1 MNNAKM
7 VFEIEGIRYEKYPNG
22 NTVNIYEG
30 EHEFDVFTQYDIGT
44 DFEKFEK
51 SCREHF
57 AVNTL
62 TKWINYTLLP
72 YPIQCKLRVR
82 NGKYNIWHMPEWRMF
97 IMKKQ
102 IENYLIENVDVL
114 EEVVRELNGWNGCL
128 DHLEVYSNDEDFFD
142 MMYEGKP
149 MDAVRASYY
158 GDYNYMDDYVKI
170 NGYGNLES
178 LSEYSYK
185 EELKESV
192 GEVVNEIIQNRSNIS
207 IDDEELE
214 SMLEE
219 LENQD

>member
-1 MNNAKM
+1 
-7 VFEIEGIRYEKYPNG
+7 
-22 NTVNIYEG
+22 
-30 EHEFDVFTQYDIGT
+30 
-44 DFEKFEK
+44 
-51 SCREHF
+51 
-57 AVNTL
+57 
-62 TKWINYTLLP
+62 
-72 YPIQCKLRVR
+72 
-82 NGKYNIWHMPEWRMF
+82 
-97 IMKKQ
+97 MKKQ